1 MAFIVWTAEQFGT
14 GAKMHD
20 DEHKVLFGMLN
31 TLHDAAAAKD
41 RAAVGQALDTLIGFV
56 VEHFAS
62 EEKNMIAA
70 KYAGYEAHK
79 AAHEKLDGICADLQ
93 KKFHAGQADVTTETT
108 QFVKEWLNSHIP
120 NVDRHY
126 GAPMAAAGLGQ

>member
-1 MAFIVWTAEQFGT
+1 MSFITWTTEQFAT
-14 GAKMHD
+14 GVTMHD
-20 DEHKVLFGMLN
+20 EEHKVLFGMLN

-41 RAAVGQALDTLIGFV
+41 RAAVGKALDTLIGFV

-70 KYAGYEAHK
+70 KYPGYDAHK
-79 AAHEKLDGICADLQ
+79 AAHEKLVGICADLQ

-108 QFVKEWLNSHIP
+108 QFVKDWLYSHIP
-120 NVDRHY
+120 NVDRLY
-126 GAPMAAAGLGQ
+126 APPMNAQGIG

>member
-1 MAFIVWTAEQFGT
+1 MALITWTAEQFGT
-14 GAKMHD
+14 GVKKHD

-31 TLHDAAAAKD
+31 TLHDAAAAHD
-41 RAAVGQALDTLIGFV
+41 RAAVGKALDTLIGFV

-70 KYAGYEAHK
+70 KYAAYDAHK
-79 AAHEKLDGICADLQ
+79 AAHEKLVGICADLQ
-93 KKFHAGQADVTTETT
+93 KKFHAGQTDITTETT
-108 QFVKEWLNSHIP
+108 QFVKEWLNTHIP

-126 GAPMAAAGLGQ
+126 AASINAAGLGQ